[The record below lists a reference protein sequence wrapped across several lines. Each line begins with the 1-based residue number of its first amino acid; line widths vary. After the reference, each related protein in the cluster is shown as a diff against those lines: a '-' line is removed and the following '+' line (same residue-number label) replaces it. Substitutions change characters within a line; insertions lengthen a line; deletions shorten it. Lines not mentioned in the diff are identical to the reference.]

1 MIDFTSLRA
10 RFERSLGGE
19 ILEEIVRI
27 DAVDRALALA
37 SKLFVAVIPF
47 SIIVRALA
55 PGGGNFGEDLVPRLG
70 LSGVGASATRTLFAS
85 SGEVRG
91 AVSVIGLVIVLY
103 SMRSFTRGLQ
113 RVYLDV
119 WQLQP
124 QRLDALVRQMTWIV
138 GFILYITLLAPLREL
153 EHRHGLGTLYTTS
166 AVVFGAAFWLWTP
179 YILLGRRIH
188 WHRLLSTALLTAIA
202 ITIFLAAS
210 AVFLPTI
217 FTNNAERYGLI
228 GVAFGLVSW
237 LFAYAGVVIAST
249 VVAGVWERRRGRA
262 GKTDRPTAEPHP

>member
-1 MIDFTSLRA
+1 MIDLTAARA

-19 ILEEIVRI
+19 ILDELVRI

-37 SKLFVAVIPF
+37 SKLFVAVIPL

-55 PGGGNFGEDLVPRLG
+55 PGGRSFGEDLVPRFG
-70 LSGVGASATRTLFAS
+70 LSGLGASATRTLFAS

-91 AVSVIGLVIVLY
+91 AVSLIGLVIVLY

-119 WQLQP
+119 WQLRP

-153 EHRHGLGTLYTTS
+153 EYRHGLGALYAAS
-166 AVVFGAAFWLWTP
+166 AIVLAAAFWLWTP
-179 YILLGRRIH
+179 YILLGKRIP
-188 WHRLLSTALLTAIA
+188 WRRLLSTGLLTAIA
-202 ITIFLAAS
+202 IAIFLGGT
-210 AVFLPTI
+210 AVFLPAI
-217 FTNNAERYGLI
+217 FTSNAERYGLI
-228 GVAFGLVSW
+228 GIAFGLVTW
-237 LFAYAGVVIAST
+237 LFSYAGVVIAST
-249 VVAGVWERRRGRA
+249 VVAGVWERRRASDGNGDRRA
-262 GKTDRPTAEPHP
+262 AEPGP